1 MTLPNYLTGIGTTS
15 RSAEGMLLAGRKI
28 NVALLIQDMREER
41 IDTWKIS
48 SLLKPHDAQNVA
60 CAVELILTLRRM
72 GESWKDR
79 TLNPSQRDRRRS
91 LAVFGHFYG
100 SFLEA
105 HINRQLSLSQQ
116 LRLLSKY
123 SHLGVILFK
132 VAGTRLMPSQLY
144 ADSMSCAKNAFVTVI
159 KQQKLDGTQRVFLI
173 LEGSDPLEELYG
185 VIRMMGGHNPN
196 FDTNGFCDLA
206 NGALD
211 LTAVFARY
219 PEWRAAIRRLSVSVS
234 VGKAADLQRVRDW
247 QGDLIADHADP
258 ELEWDGGL
266 DEVQDLNDELE
277 LSDMHL
283 RTHYSNGE
291 ADSLRPLGDGSYV
304 GKERPGKPL
313 EKDRSMEE
321 PEPFDTATEAAL
333 TQPDPTAPEQHSA
346 AVASDSAS
354 AAAPAG
360 ELLISASDLPLESD
374 QSDIDDEP
382 ALLEDELQA
391 AVPELLEAESS
402 SSAMA
407 TSFRDEV
414 TAQAASAASE
424 AGTTTEI
431 VDHVFTDTG
440 RKVYK
445 VSHINISFNSSQRH
459 QSKERLERVQGY
471 KSTTL
476 AISDSPTLSSSED
489 FAVGLLFATLMR
501 YKSGAFLAVMECTEI
516 RRAGVSMLANPVA
529 RADLLIPANNYT
541 LRGSV
546 YTFVS
551 TAGDRDGASNG
562 LNRWQWIPSSHVH
575 FRPPSKSPKARDTV
589 DFQVPGV
596 AAVVISPRLEVFE
609 RRTSDG
615 LLTWTLSSEEM
626 TALAARVHEQVDP
639 AHLSKLPLCGIST
652 VGTFPYTRA
661 NGMHF
666 DRVRSNADV
675 VQEIT
680 HSRSQALYLRPQT
693 LYGLVRFVWQMWMAQ
708 NASTTTLST

>member
-1 MTLPNYLTGIGTTS
+1 MTLLNYLTGVGTTS

-28 NVALLIQDMREER
+28 NVALLVQDMREER

-159 KQQKLDGTQRVFLI
+159 KQQELDGTQRVFLI

-247 QGDLIADHADP
+247 EGDLIADHADP
-258 ELEWDGGL
+258 ELEWDEGL
-266 DEVQDLNDELE
+266 DQAQDINDELE
-277 LSDMHL
+277 ISDMRL
-283 RTHYSNGE
+283 RTHYSS
-291 ADSLRPLGDGSYV
+291 ADVDTLRPLGDGSYV

-321 PEPFDTATEAAL
+321 PEPFDTVTEAAL
-333 TQPDPTAPEQHSA
+333 MQPDPTAPERNSA
-346 AVASDSAS
+346 TTASDSAS

-360 ELLISASDLPLESD
+360 ESISAGDLPLESD
-374 QSDIDDEP
+374 QSDIDEEP
-382 ALLEDELQA
+382 AVLEDE
-391 AVPELLEAESS
+391 PEATVSESLEAESS
-402 SSAMA
+402 SSSA
-407 TSFRDEV
+407 TAVSFRDEV

-424 AGTTTEI
+424 TESTTEI
-431 VDHVFTDTG
+431 MDHVFTDTG

-476 AISDSPTLSSSED
+476 AISESPALSSSED

-501 YKSGAFLAVMECTEI
+501 YESGAFLAVMECTEI

-546 YTFVS
+546 YEFV
-551 TAGDRDGASNG
+551 TAARDGASSDSNQ
-562 LNRWQWIPSSHVH
+562 WQWIPSSHVH

-609 RRTSDG
+609 RRTGDG
-615 LLTWTLSSEEM
+615 LLTWTLSGEEM
-626 TALAARVHEQVDP
+626 SALAARVYEQVDP
-639 AHLSKLPLCGIST
+639 THLSKLPHCGIST
-652 VGTFPYTRA
+652 AGTFPYTLA
-661 NGMHF
+661 NGM
-666 DRVRSNADV
+666 
-675 VQEIT
+675 
-680 HSRSQALYLRPQT
+680 YLTR
-693 LYGLVRFVWQMWMAQ
+693 A
-708 NASTTTLST
+708 